1 MEKIENGSLD
11 IKATF
16 IHLQA
21 LPNQAIEKD
30 MVYMATMPL
39 DLQVKA
45 LEIIIESLS

>member
-16 IHLQA
+16 IHLPA